1 MCLAVPGLILSVEG
15 NGLERS
21 GVVRFG
27 QVERRVNLAFTPEA
41 AVDDYVIVHVG
52 CAISVID
59 QVEAERLF
67 TLLQEADVVAV
78 DSMAADAVES
88 DTTETGS

>member
-41 AVDDYVIVHVG
+41 AVDDYVIVQEYLPQ
-52 CAISVID
+52 AIHGDTRLVLMNGYPLTD
-59 QVEAERLF
+59 QAEAC
-67 TLLQEADVVAV
+67 
-78 DSMAADAVES
+78 
-88 DTTETGS
+88 GSKRRP

>member
-1 MCLAVPGLILSVEG
+1 MCLAVPGLVLSTVG

-27 QVERRVNLAFTPEA
+27 QVERSVNLAFTPEA
-41 AVDDYVIVHVG
+41 VVDDYVIVHVG

-59 QVEAERLF
+59 KLEAERLF
-67 TLLQEADVVAV
+67 TLLQEADIVAV
-78 DSMAADAVES
+78 EAVGMDVAER
-88 DTTETGS
+88 DP